1 MDSILTYVIQVNLL
15 LTLLYFGYSILLKN
29 LTFYNLNRFYFLIGS
44 LYAFTYP
51 FLNVKSWFAEKIVVP
66 QGVIFE
72 YFPLVIENAN
82 PGFSLNDL
90 FIVVIMLG
98 SAVFL
103 IKLLTQLAS
112 LLRIHLYSKP
122 AKWREYL
129 FRNVVFPITPF
140 SFFNKIYL
148 HKKQHQD
155 LELNDIFK
163 HEYVHVKGHHSIDVL
178 LFEIVLLI
186 CWYNP
191 FVWLMRKAVRQNL
204 EFLTDQQVLDKGVDR
219 QTYQYSLLH
228 VTKQGA
234 QVGISNQFNFKT
246 LKKRIMMMNKK
257 RSSKLELSKY
267 VFLLPILIIAGITF
281 TVNQA
286 EAKIEKV
293 VVRLQET
300 DLNQQIKQVFIQSKS
315 VDTIKVDTINF
326 NAKESTKNEETITQQ
341 KKPESRIQTE
351 NLIQKITTDS
361 INAPLIILDGK
372 EMTKSFKSVA
382 FNPNNIQSMEV
393 LKNESAKELYGEKAK
408 HGVIILTTKKNESK
422 DTLKSVQ
429 TVGKIVTVNFS
440 GNKVYDSGKLYGDF
454 PNAKFEVNGEKQ
466 PLKGQVQGLGV
477 KSNETR
483 NNITAIAVK
492 DVKGIDN
499 IDYRLDGKKISSS
512 DLARIDPNTIES
524 IEVNKNVE
532 PPLVQINSKVGS
544 KENVIVVE
552 GKRAQPRSATAGD
565 RKDEKFI
572 ENKNAIPNSD
582 QLIVINGVPK
592 NYKEYKKLKS
602 SEIENSILLT
612 DDAAKVIYGPKAKNG
627 VVIIT
632 TKN

>member
-1 MDSILTYVIQVNLL
+1 
-15 LTLLYFGYSILLKN
+15 
-29 LTFYNLNRFYFLIGS
+29 
-44 LYAFTYP
+44 
-51 FLNVKSWFAEKIVVP
+51 
-66 QGVIFE
+66 
-72 YFPLVIENAN
+72 
-82 PGFSLNDL
+82 
-90 FIVVIMLG
+90 
-98 SAVFL
+98 
-103 IKLLTQLAS
+103 
-112 LLRIHLYSKP
+112 
-122 AKWREYL
+122 
-129 FRNVVFPITPF
+129 
-140 SFFNKIYL
+140 
-148 HKKQHQD
+148 
-155 LELNDIFK
+155 
-163 HEYVHVKGHHSIDVL
+163 
-178 LFEIVLLI
+178 
-186 CWYNP
+186 
-191 FVWLMRKAVRQNL
+191 
-204 EFLTDQQVLDKGVDR
+204 
-219 QTYQYSLLH
+219 
-228 VTKQGA
+228 
-234 QVGISNQFNFKT
+234 
-246 LKKRIMMMNKK
+246 MMMNKK

-293 VVRLQET
+293 VVKLQET
-300 DLNQQIKQVFIQSKS
+300 DLNQQIKQVFIESKS
-315 VDTIKVDTINF
+315 VDTNKVDTITF
-326 NAKESTKNEETITQQ
+326 NAKESSENEETITQQ
-341 KKPESRIQTE
+341 KKPGSRIQTE

-440 GNKVYDSGKLYGDF
+440 GNKVYDSGKLEGDF
-454 PNAKFEVNGEKQ
+454 PNAKFEIDGEKQ
-466 PLKGQVQGLGV
+466 PLKGQVQGLGI
-477 KSNETR
+477 KSNENR

-512 DLARIDPNTIES
+512 DLARIDPNNIES
-524 IEVNKNVE
+524 IEVNKNFE

-552 GKRAQPRSATAGD
+552 GKRAQPRSATSGD

-572 ENKNAIPNSD
+572 ENKNAIPNRD

-592 NYKEYKKLKS
+592 NYKDYKKLKS
-602 SEIENSILLT
+602 SEIENSVLLT

>member
-1 MDSILTYVIQVNLL
+1 MESILTYVIQVNIL
-15 LTLLYFGYSILLKN
+15 LTLLYFGYAILLKN
-29 LTFYNLNRFYFLIGS
+29 LTFYNLNRVYFLIGS
-44 LYAFTYP
+44 LYAFIYP

-72 YFPLVIENAN
+72 YLPLVIENSE

-90 FIVVIMLG
+90 FIVVIMIG
-98 SAVFL
+98 STVFL
-103 IKLLTQLAS
+103 IKLFTQLAS

-122 AKWREYL
+122 SQWREYL

-148 HKKQHQD
+148 HKKQHQE

-293 VVRLQET
+293 VVKLQET
-300 DLNQQIKQVFIQSKS
+300 DLKQQIKQVFIESKS
-315 VDTIKVDTINF
+315 VDTNKVDTITF
-326 NAKESTKNEETITQQ
+326 NAKESTENEQTITQQ
-341 KKPESRIQTE
+341 KNPGSRIQSE
-351 NLIQKITTDS
+351 NFFQNIVADS
-361 INAPLIILDGK
+361 LKAPLVILDGN
-372 EMTKSFKSVA
+372 EMSKSYKSTS
-382 FNPNNIQSMEV
+382 FNPNNLESVEV
-393 LKNESAKELYGEKAK
+393 IKNESAKQLYGEKAK
-408 HGVIILTTKKNESK
+408 HGVIILTTKKNQLK
-422 DTLKSVQ
+422 DTVKSVQ
-429 TVGKIVTVNFS
+429 TAGKIVSVNLS
-440 GNKVYDSGKLYGDF
+440 GDKVSGSGKLEGDL
-454 PNAKFEVNGEKQ
+454 PNAKFEVDGEN
-466 PLKGQVQGLGV
+466 PALKGQVQGIGI
-477 KSNETR
+477 KSNKPRKTFTE
-483 NNITAIAVK
+483 IALL
-492 DVKGIDN
+492 DTEGLDN
-499 IDYRLDGKKISSS
+499 KEYRLDGKKISTS
-512 DLARIDPNTIES
+512 DLARIDPNNIES
-524 IEVNKNVE
+524 VVVNKNVE
-532 PPLVQINSKVGS
+532 PPLVQFISKVAS
-544 KENVIVVE
+544 KENISVVE
-552 GKRAQPRSATAGD
+552 EKRAQPISASAGD

-572 ENKNAIPNSD
+572 ENKNATPNRD

-612 DDAAKVIYGPKAKNG
+612 DDAAKAIYGPKAKNG

-632 TKN
+632 TKY

>member
-1 MDSILTYVIQVNLL
+1 MESILTYVLQVNLL
-15 LTLLYFGYSILLKN
+15 LTLMYLGYALLLKN
-29 LTFYNLNRFYFLIGS
+29 LTFYNLNRVYFLVGS
-44 LYAFTYP
+44 LYAFIYP
-51 FLNVKSWFAEKIVVP
+51 FLNLKSWFAEKIVVP

-72 YFPLVIENAN
+72 YLPLVIENSE
-82 PGFSLNDL
+82 PGFSLNDF

-103 IKLLTQLAS
+103 IKLFTQLAS

-122 AKWREYL
+122 SQWREYL

-148 HKKQHQD
+148 HKKQHQE

-293 VVRLQET
+293 VVKLQGT
-300 DLNQQIKQVFIQSKS
+300 DLKQQIKQVFIESKS
-315 VDTIKVDTINF
+315 VDTNKVDTITF
-326 NAKESTKNEETITQQ
+326 NAKESTENEQTLTQQ
-341 KKPESRIQTE
+341 KNPGSRIQSE
-351 NLIQKITTDS
+351 NFFQKITADS
-361 INAPLIILDGK
+361 LKAPLIILDGK
-372 EMTKSFKSVA
+372 EMPKNFKSTS
-382 FNPNNIQSMEV
+382 FNPNNLESVEV
-393 LKNESAKELYGEKAK
+393 IKNKSAKQLYGEKAK
-408 HGVIILTTKKNESK
+408 HGVIILTTMKNQLK
-422 DTLKSVQ
+422 DTVKSVQ
-429 TVGKIVTVNFS
+429 TAGKIVSVNLS
-440 GNKVYDSGKLYGDF
+440 GDKVSGSGKSEGDF
-454 PNAKFEVNGEKQ
+454 PTAKFEVDGEN
-466 PLKGQVQGLGV
+466 PALKGQVQGIGI
-477 KSNETR
+477 KSNKPRKTFTE
-483 NNITAIAVK
+483 IALL
-492 DVKGIDN
+492 DTEGLDN
-499 IDYRLDGKKISSS
+499 KEYRLDGKKISTS
-512 DLARIDPNTIES
+512 DLARIDPNNIES
-524 IEVNKNVE
+524 VVVNKNVE
-532 PPLVQINSKVGS
+532 PPLVQFISKVAS
-544 KENVIVVE
+544 KENISVVE
-552 GKRAQPRSATAGD
+552 EKRAQPISASAGD

-572 ENKNAIPNSD
+572 ENKNATPNRD

-612 DDAAKVIYGPKAKNG
+612 DDAAKAIYGPKAKNG

-632 TKN
+632 TKY